1 MPEQTF
7 TMEQIKEM
15 GEVFSQ
21 IVTKHAPAAGAPTFN
36 YAHGTGGMFSE
47 PGVRPDMY
55 NATVA
60 PMGFLDALPFA
71 KSEFQNELISILTG
85 QLGAGG
91 SNASNVCG
99 DPPYPG
105 DLKKCTRTLPYGTI
119 FMKTKKLA
127 VPDIGELANRADVE
141 RQINNAVNV
150 NNPMLPDV
158 LRNVGALNFR
168 SAKVQQLYMLSN
180 QMQRS
185 TAPVAVTGN
194 NTLAAAATTLGW
206 IAEYDGIDRL
216 IKAGHVDAATSTA
229 CPAADSHII
238 TWGRSI
244 DGTLEGLDIAKTMN
258 DVYFSRWDLARR
270 VGMDT
275 VQWAWVMDSRL
286 FRALTFVFA
295 CTFQHE
301 RCTDAAAG
309 TPINREMQAVE
320 NRMLEMA
327 NGQFLWCNN
336 VRVPVLFTSGSE
348 IQVPDLSHNG
358 LIGDVYLVP
367 MRWAGGDLTWMD
379 YFPMDNQYINEWNDL
394 ANSTNRVVHNNGMFM
409 TAVRSDGFCDELL
422 ITAKFR
428 MIMRT
433 PFLAARIDNITFN
446 SYKGYRD
453 YEPGASF
460 HYDGGV
466 TFYTG

>member
-7 TMEQIKEM
+7 TMEQFKEM

-21 IVTKHAPAAGAPTFN
+21 IVTKHAPTAGAPTFN

-55 NATVA
+55 SAQVA
-60 PMGFLDALPFA
+60 PLTFLDALPFA
-71 KSEFQNELISILTG
+71 KSEFQSELISILTG
-85 QLGAGG
+85 QLGPDG
-91 SNASNVCG
+91 SNPTTVCG
-99 DPPYPG
+99 DPPNPG
-105 DLKKCTRTLPYGTI
+105 DLKKCTRSLTYGTA
-119 FMKTKKLA
+119 FLKTKKLA

-141 RQINNAVNV
+141 RQINNAAAV
-150 NNPMLPDV
+150 NNPMLPDL

-180 QMQRS
+180 QLQRS

-194 NTLAAAATTLGW
+194 ATLANTATTIGW
-206 IAEYDGIDRL
+206 ISEYDGIDRL
-216 IKAGHVDAATSTA
+216 IKAGHVDSATSTA
-229 CPAADSHII
+229 CPAADSMIT
-238 TWGRSI
+238 TWGTTI
-244 DGTLEGLDIAKTMN
+244 DGTVEGLNIATTMN
-258 DVYFSRWDLARR
+258 DMYFSRWALAGD
-270 VGMDT
+270 VGMDST
-275 VQWAWVMDSRL
+275 QWAWVMDKRL

-295 CTFQHE
+295 CTFQHA
-301 RCTDAAAG
+301 RCTDATAG
-309 TPINREMQAVE
+309 EPISREMQAIE

-348 IQVPDLSHNG
+348 VQIPDLSHNG
-358 LIGDVYLVP
+358 LIGDIYLVP

-379 YFPMDNQYINEWNDL
+379 YFPMDNQFITEWIDL
-394 ANSTNRVVHNNGMFM
+394 ASSTKPVVHNNGMFM
-409 TAVRSDGFCDELL
+409 TAVRSDGFCEELL
-422 ITAKFR
+422 LTAKFR

-433 PFLAARIDNITFN
+433 PFLAARLDNVTFD

-453 YEPGASF
+453 YDPAATF